1 MQIDTYT
8 HEEKVRMKSLTYVAL
23 VAAMLAVG
31 AASRASA
38 QQTKPTTK
46 KEAGN
51 EAALR
56 AEAKITEAA
65 ARTTALA
72 AVPGGKVQSHELER
86 ENGKLIYSY
95 DIKVAG
101 KSGIEEV
108 NIDAITGAIVAHE
121 HEDAKAEAKEKKAEA
136 KEKKGATPASTKP

>member
-1 MQIDTYT
+1 
-8 HEEKVRMKSLTYVAL
+8 MKLGTTVKLSAL
-23 VAAMLAVG
+23 IMLFCVG
-31 AASRASA
+31 GRASA
-38 QQTKPTTK
+38 QASKAPEK
-46 KEAGN
+46 KASS

-56 AEAKITEAA
+56 KEAKIAERD
-65 ARTTALA
+65 ARKTALA

-101 KSGIEEV
+101 RSGVEEV
-108 NIDAITGAIVAHE
+108 NVDAMTGAVVAHE

-136 KEKKGATPASTKP
+136 RAKKP